1 MTEFEKVLQECLLAL
16 ESGDANLGECLN
28 RYPTYALALE
38 PILLTSLDLERG
50 REARP
55 SAAFKARVRAKLTR
69 EMQAHPRRS
78 VRFHF
83 MFMRLATNLAVIL
96 LALLSAGTAYAQSA
110 MPGNPFYP
118 WKLISENAW
127 RMVSPDPVGTDLAIA
142 DRRAAELIAIG
153 NNAEQRT
160 QAVDAYLEVLARLE
174 LEMNA
179 ENEARIRLAL
189 NAQIEELNKSGIFL
203 PQPEQNILP
212 QLEEPTV
219 VPTVTPFLIPEIPQ
233 VNPTLPIS
241 IATPGPVEE
250 TVQEPPTDLP
260 KIVPT
265 IPVGND
271 TLPTIQVPSL
281 LP

>member
-28 RYPTYALALE
+28 RYPGYALALE

-55 SAAFKARVRAKLTR
+55 SAAFKARVRAKLTQ

-78 VRFHF
+78 IRFHF
-83 MFMRLATNLAVIL
+83 MFMRMATNLAVIL
-96 LALLSAGTAYAQSA
+96 LALLAAGTAYAQSA

-142 DRRAAELIAIG
+142 DRRADELIALG
-153 NNAEQRT
+153 NNAEQHAQT
-160 QAVDAYLEVLARLE
+160 VDAYLEVLARLE
-174 LEMNA
+174 LEVNV
-179 ENEARIRLAL
+179 ENEARIRQVL
-189 NAQIEELNKSGIFL
+189 NSQIEELNKSGIFL
-203 PQPEQNILP
+203 PQSEQNIP
-212 QLEEPTV
+212 PILEEPTV
-219 VPTVTPFLIPEIPQ
+219 IPTVTPLLIPEIPQ
-233 VNPTLPIS
+233 VNPTLPLS
-241 IATPGPVEE
+241 VATSVPVEG
-250 TVQEPPTDLP
+250 TVQGPSTDSP

-265 IPVGND
+265 LPVGVDN
-271 TLPTIQVPSL
+271 LPTVQVPSL